1 MGNDAMMDRSDNA
14 ILSHSGENVGEDLV
28 ARLSGYD
35 GRHFVALHI
44 GDDYFLARGLKS
56 GIGFP
61 DRILLAGPRSKAYSR
76 DFDQRAANEMR
87 MAPYLDGDWAVVPRS
102 ILNEENLTGLVLD
115 DADGIPL
122 SQLIGR
128 RFKTDELLLT
138 AIAIVRA
145 IERMHGIGIVHKDIK
160 PANILFDVSTGVA
173 RLTGFGI
180 ATRLPRERQAP
191 APPDF
196 IAGTFAYM
204 APEQTGRM
212 NRSIDTRSDLYSLGI
227 TLYQMA
233 TGELPFV
240 AGDAMEWIHCHVA
253 RTPTPA
259 HIRNGE
265 IPLPFCDI
273 VMKLLSKEAEDRY
286 RSATGLRA
294 DLERCFRESAA
305 RGEVSQFALGADDAP
320 QKLLFREK
328 LYGREREFGQLVAAF
343 DRVANTGKTEVVL
356 VSGYSGIGKSSV
368 INELHRFL
376 VPPRGIFAAG
386 KFDQYKRGI
395 PYATL
400 AQAFG
405 SLVSHL
411 LSQDE
416 ESLAVWRRAI
426 GEALGINGQVMVNLV
441 PDLEFVIGP
450 QPPLAELTGGEA
462 QNRFR
467 QAFRQFVSV
476 FARPEH
482 PLVLF
487 LDDLQWLDGATL
499 DVFEDLALHGSDLTL
514 LLVGAFRDN
523 EVGPDHPL
531 NRRITSLSAAGVTIE
546 DVSLGGVRRED
557 IALMIS
563 DALGDR
569 SRRVLPLS
577 ELVYEKAGGNPFF
590 TTQFVASLV
599 DRGLL
604 HYDPAAQGWQW
615 ELERISSVNVSD
627 NVVDLMMQRLR
638 HLPSASGEL
647 VKQLACIGNT
657 VKLDVYSDILDIS
670 TDELDG
676 LLRDVL
682 DSGLLFQMGGS
693 LFFAHD
699 RVHEAAYLL
708 LDDKERAASHRF
720 LGKRMLLSSNES
732 ESEASLFEI
741 ADQLNRGGT
750 EDLTENEL
758 EDRASLNLRAA
769 RKARGSAA
777 YGAACRYLAIAMEQ
791 LGEDVWSKRPSL
803 AFSVA
808 LEEAE
813 CVFLN
818 GDFAKTGA
826 LIEELLGRG
835 GTKVELAAAH
845 RLKVEL
851 LIVHSDNDA
860 AVDAALVALRL
871 FGIDL
876 TAHPAQNSVDTEY
889 AAIWENL
896 GGRPLTSFADL
907 PLMTD
912 AETLAVMR
920 ILTEM
925 WPPAYFTDFH
935 LCAIVTCKMVNLSL
949 THGRASASTQGLA
962 WFGWLLGPLF
972 GRFEEGLEVARFAQK
987 IAISGDNRLD
997 LARTGVALGLTA
1009 TWTRP
1014 LTEALEIFEAADQVG
1029 RESGD
1034 IYYACYALSQS
1045 VQYRFI
1051 GGEHLDKVGS
1061 FSRQALS
1068 FTRDVGFQD
1077 AVDQIAVFE
1086 RAIAALSGL
1095 TNGLATL
1102 SDNSFNEQD
1111 FEERLWR
1118 SPGSVAVCFYWTRKT
1133 MLRYLAED
1141 FTGAITAASNVYPTP
1156 WIEIV
1161 QVQHVDYHFY
1171 GALALCGRARQGDGV
1186 SDKADRE
1193 QLDHHSRQLGEWTA
1207 GTGSETF
1214 AAKHLLISAEIA
1226 DLDGRHMEAQQLY
1239 AASVMRARD
1248 NGFVQDEA
1256 VASEAASRFYGRLG
1270 LEQISRM
1277 YITEART
1284 AFQKW
1289 GAAAKVR
1296 QLERLYPF
1304 LPKTQQPAASALT
1317 TATVAVEHFDLS
1329 TVIKVAQTVSG
1340 EIVLEKLIDGL
1351 MRTVLEHAG
1360 ASRAVLALG
1369 TDAIHVIEAVATTSD
1384 GGVVV
1389 VLGEAET
1396 RRFEYPKEILVDAM
1410 RTGETVIEDNAS
1422 TASRFAHDA
1431 YVRSRRVRSLLVLP
1445 LVNQGKTIGA
1455 LHLENSLA
1463 AGVFTRERLSIL
1475 KLIASH
1481 AAIALENTRLYRDLE
1496 RREAKIR
1503 RLVDADIIGVFM
1515 WNYEGDITDA
1525 NNTLLAMLGFSRDD
1539 FLTGGLRWTDL
1550 TPKEDWATDSLVVE
1564 EIKATGRARPW
1575 EKVFIHKDGH
1585 SVPVLIGAAAFDAS
1599 ETEGGV
1605 AYILDLTERKRAEEN
1620 IRASDLR
1627 YRMLQSEMAHANRVA
1642 TVGQLSAAISHD
1654 VKQPL
1659 LSIVTSGAAGLRWLD
1674 RDPPNLAA
1682 ARSALERMVS
1692 EGHRAG
1698 EVLNRTRALVR
1709 KSSPQSQVFSLCDLV
1724 SETISYVGVE
1734 VRANGIAIRMDA
1746 LETDVQI
1753 AADRVQIQQVILN
1766 LVINGMEAITG
1777 ACISGGNL
1785 LITVGRGT
1793 AGTAYVDIRDNG
1805 PGVAPEMV
1813 ASVFEAFNSTKPDGM
1828 GMGLAISRTIIET
1841 HGGSLAYRPNL
1852 PSGAVFS
1859 FTIPEAGTAPPVSP
1873 PT

>member
-1 MGNDAMMDRSDNA
+1 MKDRSD
-14 ILSHSGENVGEDLV
+14 SGLASRSAESANSDVV
-28 ARLSGYD
+28 ARLKGYD
-35 GRHFVALHI
+35 GRDFVALHI
-44 GDDYFLARGLKS
+44 GDDYFLARGRSRDS
-56 GIGFP
+56 GSTEVV
-61 DRILLAGPRSKAYSR
+61 LLAGPSSKANAR
-76 DFDQRAANEMR
+76 DFAQRAANEMR
-87 MAPYLDGDWAVVPRS
+87 MAQYLDGEWAAVPRS
-102 ILNEENLTGLVLD
+102 IVDEENFTGLVLD
-115 DADGIPL
+115 NADGTLL
-122 SQLIGR
+122 SRLIGR
-128 RFKTDELLLT
+128 PFNVDELFPI
-138 AIAIVRA
+138 AIAMVRA
-145 IERMHGIGIVHKDIK
+145 VERMHGIGIVHKDIK
-160 PANILFDVSTGVA
+160 PANILYDASAGVA

-180 ATRLPRERQAP
+180 ATRLPKERQAP

-233 TGELPFV
+233 TGELPF
-240 AGDAMEWIHCHVA
+240 AANDAMEWIHCHVA

-259 HIRNGE
+259 SVKNGE

-286 RSATGLRA
+286 RTASGLRA
-294 DLERCFRESAA
+294 DLERCLREIEIQ
-305 RGEVSQFALGADDAP
+305 GESPRFVLGAEDTP

-343 DRVANTGKTEVVL
+343 DRVATKGMTEVVL

-400 AQAFG
+400 AQAFR
-405 SLVSHL
+405 SLVNQL

-416 ESLAVWRRAI
+416 GSLSVWRTAI
-426 GEALGINGQVMVNLV
+426 GGALGINGQVMVNLV
-441 PDLEFVIGP
+441 PDLELIIGP

-487 LDDLQWLDGATL
+487 LDDLQWLDAATL
-499 DVFEDLALHGSDLTL
+499 DIFEDLALHGGDMPL

-531 NRRITSLSAAGVTIE
+531 NRTIASLRTAGAAIQ
-546 DVSLGGVRRED
+546 DVLLDGVRQED
-557 IALMIS
+557 IALMIA
-563 DALGDR
+563 DALDEG
-569 SRRVLPLS
+569 SPRVLPLS
-577 ELVYEKAGGNPFF
+577 LLVYEKAGGNPFF

-604 HYDPAAQGWQW
+604 HHDPAVPGWQW
-615 ELERISSVNVSD
+615 DIQQIGSLNVSD

-638 HLPSASGEL
+638 HLPAASGDV
-647 VKQLACIGNT
+647 VKQLACLGNT
-657 VKLDVYSDILDIS
+657 VKLENYADILEIS
-670 TDELDG
+670 PDELDG
-676 LLRDVL
+676 LLREIL

-708 LDDKERAASHRF
+708 LDDKERAAAHRF
-720 LGKRMLLSSNES
+720 LGRRMLLCSDDN

-750 EDLTENEL
+750 KDLAEAEL
-758 EDRASLNLRAA
+758 ESLASLNLRAA

-777 YGAACRYLAIAMEQ
+777 YGAACRYLAIAMNQ
-791 LGEDVWSKRPSL
+791 LGGDESPKNPYL
-803 AFSVA
+803 AFAVA

-813 CVFLN
+813 CVFLS
-818 GDFAKTGA
+818 GDFARTEL
-826 LIEELLGRG
+826 LIDKLLGRG
-835 GTKVELAAAH
+835 GTKVELAAVH

-851 LIVHSDNDA
+851 RIVHSDNDA

-876 TAHPAQNSVDTEY
+876 TAHPTQDGVDAEY
-889 AAIWENL
+889 AAIWDNL
-896 GGRPLTSFADL
+896 EGRPLTSFADL
-907 PLMTD
+907 PPMTD
-912 AETLAVMR
+912 AETLSVMR
-920 ILTEM
+920 ILAEM

-949 THGRASASTQGLA
+949 RHGRASSSTQGLA

-972 GRFEEGLEVARFAQK
+972 GRFREGLEVAQFAQEV
-987 IAISGDNRLD
+987 AINGDNRLD
-997 LARTGVALGLTA
+997 LARTGVALGLTT

-1014 LTEALEIFEAADQVG
+1014 LGEALDIFEAADQVG

-1051 GGEHLDKVGS
+1051 GGQALEKVGS

-1086 RAIAALSGL
+1086 RATAALSGL
-1095 TNGLATL
+1095 TNGLATF
-1102 SDNSFNEQD
+1102 SDNSFDEKD

-1141 FTGAITAASNVYPTP
+1141 FAGAIAAASNVYPTP

-1171 GALALCGRARQGDGV
+1171 GALSLCAHSRAVGGLF
-1186 SDKADRE
+1186 DKADRE
-1193 QLDHHSRQLGEWTA
+1193 QLDHHYRQLGDWAIGTA
-1207 GTGSETF
+1207 SETF
-1214 AAKHLLISAEIA
+1214 AAKHLLLSAEIA
-1226 DLDGRHMEAQQLY
+1226 DLDGQHMEAQQLY
-1239 AASVMRARD
+1239 AASATRARD
-1248 NGFVQDEA
+1248 NGFIQDEA
-1256 VASEAASRFYGRLG
+1256 VACEAASRFYARLG
-1270 LEQISRM
+1270 LDQIARM
-1277 YITEART
+1277 YIAEARS

-1296 QLERLYPF
+1296 QLERLYPS
-1304 LPKTQQPAASALT
+1304 LPKTPMPTASALA
-1317 TATVAVEHFDLS
+1317 TATVAIEQFDLS

-1360 ASRAVLALG
+1360 ASRAMLALG
-1369 TDAIHVIEAVATTSD
+1369 TESAHAIESVATTSD
-1384 GGVVV
+1384 GGVEVV
-1389 VLGEAET
+1389 CGEADT
-1396 RRFEYPKEILVDAM
+1396 ARFEYPAGILAEAM
-1410 RTGETVIEDNAS
+1410 RTGETVIEDNA
-1422 TASRFAHDA
+1422 AAGPRFAQDE
-1431 YVRSRRVRSLLVLP
+1431 YIRSKRVRSLLVLP
-1445 LVNQGKTIGA
+1445 LVNQGKLIGA
-1455 LHLENSLA
+1455 LHLENTLA

-1515 WNYEGDITDA
+1515 WNYEGDITEA
-1525 NNTLLAMLGFSRDD
+1525 NDTLLAMLGFSREE
-1539 FLTGGLRWTDL
+1539 FAKGGLRWVDL
-1550 TPKEDWATDSLVVE
+1550 TPKEDWDADTLVVD
-1564 EIKATGRARPW
+1564 EIKTTGRARPW
-1575 EKVFIHKDGH
+1575 EKVFLHKDGH
-1585 SVPVLIGAAAFDAS
+1585 RVPVLIGAAAFDAS

-1605 AYILDLTERKRAEEN
+1605 AYILDLTERKRAEESV
-1620 IRASDLR
+1620 RAGDLR
-1627 YRMLQSEMAHANRVA
+1627 YRALQSEMAHANRVA

-1674 RDPPNLAA
+1674 REPPNLVA

-1709 KSSPQSQVFSLCDLV
+1709 KSSPQSQVFALGDLV

-1734 VRANGIAIRMDA
+1734 VRANGIAIRMDTP
-1746 LETDVQI
+1746 ETEVQI
-1753 AADRVQIQQVILN
+1753 SADRVQIQQVILN

-1777 ACISGGNL
+1777 AGVSGGSL
-1785 LITVGRGT
+1785 MITVGRENLV
-1793 AGTAYVDIRDNG
+1793 TAYVDVCDNG
-1805 PGVAPEMV
+1805 PGAAPEM
-1813 ASVFEAFNSTKPDGM
+1813 AGSVFDAFNSSKPDGM

-1841 HGGSLAYRPNL
+1841 HGGTLAYRPNH
-1852 PSGAVFS
+1852 PSGAVFR
-1859 FTIPEAGTAPPVSP
+1859 FTIPVAGDVPTVAPPA
-1873 PT
+1873 

>member
-1 MGNDAMMDRSDNA
+1 MPSRSA
-14 ILSHSGENVGEDLV
+14 ENVGEDVV

-35 GRHFVALHI
+35 GRDFMALHI
-44 GDDYFLARGLKS
+44 GEDYFLARGRKS
-56 GIGFP
+56 DVDRP
-61 DRILLAGPRSKAYSR
+61 DGILLAGPRSIAFSR

-87 MAPYLDGDWAVVPRS
+87 LGPYLDSDWAVVPRA
-102 ILNEENLTGLVLD
+102 IVAEESLTGLVLD
-115 DADGIPL
+115 DAPGMPL

-128 RFKTDELLLT
+128 PFETDELLLT
-138 AIAIVRA
+138 AMAIVRA

-253 RTPTPA
+253 RTPTPV
-259 HIRNGE
+259 HIRNGG

-294 DLERCFRESAA
+294 DLERCFRERDM
-305 RGEVSQFALGADDAP
+305 RGEVSRFTLGVDDTP

-328 LYGREREFGQLVAAF
+328 LYGREHEFGQLVAAF
-343 DRVANTGKTEVVL
+343 NRVATTGKTEVVL

-400 AQAFG
+400 AQAFR

-411 LSQDE
+411 LSQDD
-416 ESLAVWRRAI
+416 ESISVWRQAI

-441 PDLEFVIGP
+441 PDLELVIGP
-450 QPPLAELTGGEA
+450 QPALAELTGGEA
-462 QNRFR
+462 QNRIR

-499 DVFEDLALHGSDLTL
+499 DIFEDLALHGDALTL

-531 NRRITSLSAAGVTIE
+531 HRRMTSLRTSGVTIE
-546 DVSLGGVRRED
+546 DVTLGGVRRED

-563 DALGDR
+563 DALAER

-604 HYDPAAQGWQW
+604 QYDPAAQGWQW
-615 ELERISSVNVSD
+615 DIQRIGSANVSD

-638 HLPSASGEL
+638 HLPTASGEL
-647 VKQLACIGNT
+647 VKQLACLGNS
-657 VKLDVYSDILDIS
+657 VKLDAYAGILDIS
-670 TDELDG
+670 ADKLDG
-676 LLRDVL
+676 LLRDIL
-682 DSGLLFQMGGS
+682 DSGLLFQMAGS

-699 RVHEAAYLL
+699 RVHEAAYHL

-720 LGKRMLLSSNES
+720 LGQRMLLSSSES

-750 EDLTENEL
+750 DDLTEMEL
-758 EDRASLNLRAA
+758 ESLASLNLRAA
-769 RKARGSAA
+769 RKARSSAA
-777 YGAACRYLAIAMEQ
+777 YGAACRYLAIAMDQ
-791 LGEDVWSKRPSL
+791 LGEDLWSKRPGL

-813 CVFLN
+813 CVFLS
-818 GDFAKTGA
+818 GDFARTRD
-826 LIEELLGRG
+826 LIEDLLGRG

-851 LIVHSDNDA
+851 LVVHSDNDA
-860 AVDAALVALRL
+860 AVAAALVALSL
-871 FGIDL
+871 LGIDL
-876 TAHPAQNSVDTEY
+876 SAHPAQDGVDAEY

-896 GGRPLTSFADL
+896 GGKPLTCFADL
-907 PLMTD
+907 PQMTD

-949 THGRASASTQGLA
+949 KHGRASASTQGLA

-972 GRFEEGLEVARFAQK
+972 GRFEEGLEVARFAQE
-987 IAISGDNRLD
+987 IAVNGDNRLD

-1014 LTEALEIFEAADQVG
+1014 LGEALEIFEAADQVG

-1051 GGEHLDKVGS
+1051 GGEYLEKVGS

-1102 SDNSFNEQD
+1102 SDSSFDEKD

-1141 FTGAITAASNVYPTP
+1141 FSGAIAAASNVYPTP

-1171 GALALCGRARQGDGV
+1171 GALALCARSRQGEGAP
-1186 SDKADRE
+1186 DKADRE
-1193 QLDHHSRQLGEWTA
+1193 QLEHHYRQLGDWAA

-1214 AAKHLLISAEIA
+1214 AAKHLLLSAEIA
-1226 DLDGRHMEAQQLY
+1226 DLDGRHIEAQQLF
-1239 AASVMRARD
+1239 AASVARARES
-1248 NGFVQDEA
+1248 GFVQDEA
-1256 VASEAASRFYGRLG
+1256 VACEAAARFYGRLR
-1270 LEQISRM
+1270 LEQIARM
-1277 YITEART
+1277 YITEARS

-1304 LPKTQQPAASALT
+1304 LPKTQQPTASALA
-1317 TATVAVEHFDLS
+1317 TATVAVEQFDLS

-1340 EIVLEKLIDGL
+1340 EIILEKLIDGL

-1369 TDAIHVIEAVATTSD
+1369 TETTHVIEAVANTSD

-1389 VLGEAET
+1389 VLGDVAME
-1396 RRFEYPKEILVDAM
+1396 RSEYPTEILADAM

-1422 TASRFAHDA
+1422 TGSRFADDA

-1481 AAIALENTRLYRDLE
+1481 AAIALENTSLYRDLE

-1503 RLVDADIIGVFM
+1503 RLVDADIIGIFM
-1515 WNYEGDITDA
+1515 WNYNGDITDA
-1525 NNTLLAMLGFSRDD
+1525 NDTLLAMLGFSRDE
-1539 FLTGGLRWTDL
+1539 FSMSGLRWTDL
-1550 TPKEDWATDSLVVE
+1550 TPREDWDADTLVVE

-1585 SVPVLIGAAAFDAS
+1585 RVPVLIGAAAFDPS
-1599 ETEGGV
+1599 ETEGGL

-1709 KSSPQSQVFSLCDLV
+1709 KSSPQSQVFALGDLV

-1734 VRANGIAIRMDA
+1734 VRAHGIAIRIDTRDA
-1746 LETDVQI
+1746 DVRI

-1777 ACISGGNL
+1777 AGVSGGSL
-1785 LITVGRGT
+1785 VITVGRGD
-1793 AGTAYVDIRDNG
+1793 AGTAYVDVRDNG
-1805 PGVAPEMV
+1805 PGVAPDMV
-1813 ASVFEAFNSTKPDGM
+1813 GSVFEAFNSTKPDGM

-1841 HGGSLAYRPNL
+1841 HGGSLAYRPNH

-1859 FTIPEAGTAPPVSP
+1859 FVIPEAEVASSAPPP
-1873 PT
+1873 A